1 MKQRLDEIDGEFQ
14 QKFGRSYG
22 GQIEEYRTEDAEII
36 LLSMGSCI
44 GTARVAIDKKRDQGI
59 KVGLVKLRLL
69 RPFPR
74 ERLIQALK
82 NKKAVAVIDRSVC
95 FGWNC
100 GHLYMELKSVLM
112 ESGISLKT
120 LNFIGGL
127 ANADITVEQIDRVI
141 DLTLGASKGERVQEV
156 TWLTL
161 ENV

>member
-1 MKQRLDEIDGEFQ
+1 
-14 QKFGRSYG
+14 
-22 GQIEEYRTEDAEII
+22 
-36 LLSMGSCI
+36 LSMGSCI
-44 GTARVAIDKKRDQGI
+44 GTARVAVDKKRDEGI

-74 ERLIQALK
+74 ERLVEALK

-100 GHLYMELKSVLM
+100 GHIYIELKGVLM
-112 ESGISLKT
+112 ESDIVLKT

-127 ANADITVEQIDRVI
+127 ANADITVEQIERVI
-141 DLTLGASKGERVQEV
+141 DLTLDASRGKKVEEV

-161 ENV
+161 EEI